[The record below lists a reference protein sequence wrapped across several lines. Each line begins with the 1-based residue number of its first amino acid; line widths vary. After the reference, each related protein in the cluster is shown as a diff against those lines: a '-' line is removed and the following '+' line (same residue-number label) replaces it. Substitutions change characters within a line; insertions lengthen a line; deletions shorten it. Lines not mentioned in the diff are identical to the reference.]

1 MMNVLRQ
8 KVNNFVGSVES
19 PRVEGTYV
27 CVYVYANLA
36 CRY

>member
-27 CVYVYANLA
+27 CMCMLT
-36 CRY
+36 